1 MKKQLATKHR
11 LAVLVPFRNRF
22 EELLVFAPYIHKFLN
37 AQGVDHQIFVLNQVD
52 QYRFNRAS
60 LINVGY
66 LFTKN
71 EYDYIAMHDVDLLP
85 LNSELKYYYPTQ
97 PFHLAAPELHPRYN
111 YSKFI
116 GGILLINR
124 LVYS

>member
-1 MKKQLATKHR
+1 MKKQLATKHK

-22 EELLVFAPYIHKFLN
+22 EELLVFAPYIDKFLN
-37 AQGVDHQIFVLNQVD
+37 DQGVDHQIFVLNQVD

-85 LNSELKYYYPTQ
+85 LNSDLKYSYPTQ

-124 LVYS
+124 SV